1 MKEVS
6 EKIIDGIIDQL
17 DGLSDTAY
25 EARMQQFA
33 DRQPVVIA
41 WLYSEQ
47 FELLTEDEQGYLQ
60 YLALIIHESFSKVNG
75 EIDPISEEELGVA
88 EEANT
93 EILEAQT
100 AQTFRERMTPFFE
113 NYPQEDLL
121 ALVEDALME
130 EEEMLTK
137 EGREP
142 MFVALKTI
150 IDCLIA

>member
-1 MKEVS
+1 MAIANRLRQYMKEQGVKFEVIRHPRS
-6 EKIIDGIIDQL
+6 GSSMQSAE
-17 DGLSDTAY
+17 TAHIPGD
-25 EARMQQFA
+25 RMA
-33 DRQPVVIA
+33 KAV
-41 WLYSEQ
+41 
-47 FELLTEDEQGYLQ
+47 LLEDEQGYLQ

-75 EIDPISEEELGVA
+75 QIDPISEDELGEA

-93 EILEAQT
+93 EILEAQS
-100 AQTFRERMTPFFE
+100 AQSFRERMTPFFE

-142 MFVALKTI
+142 MFIAMKTL